1 MKKLLSSLL
10 VSLSLSCQTG
20 EQKIKEFNF
29 EAHLKSNE
37 WCTFLNEN
45 QRCFSFADN
54 KMIISQ
60 NGLDESIINVA
71 YNQKSDSVVAVKFIG
86 KKGSENYFRM
96 KSMDTLYFY
105 QSEENDFKVEFI
117 RIPL

>member
-1 MKKLLSSLL
+1 MKKLLSSLFIFL
-10 VSLSLSCQTG
+10 LLGCQTG
-20 EQKIKEFNF
+20 EQKIKELNF

-54 KMIISQ
+54 KMIIAQ

-71 YNQKSDSVVAVKFIG
+71 YIQKSDSIVAVKSMG
-86 KKGSENYFRM
+86 EKGIENYFKM

-105 QSEENDFKVEFI
+105 QGDENDFKVELI